1 MPAEDVAR
9 LGKDV
14 RGRSQVTGHDKKAVK
29 LIMTRKCM
37 VSGLV
42 LMARES
48 DMFDTEH
55 LHQQHHP
62 ERPADGSA
70 TARTLQPV

>member
-29 LIMTRKCM
+29 LMMIFRVCVQTNDVYDRTEI
-37 VSGLV
+37 G
-42 LMARES
+42 REI
-48 DMFDTEH
+48 F
-55 LHQQHHP
+55 Q
-62 ERPADGSA
+62 
-70 TARTLQPV
+70 TAFRRDIGRWKEVDRRQ

>member
-29 LIMTRKCM
+29 LMMTRKCM
-37 VSGLV
+37 VSGLILIV
-42 LMARES
+42 GKS
-48 DMFDTEH
+48 DMFDTEY
-55 LHQQHHP
+55 LHQQHRP

-70 TARTLQPV
+70 TAGALRPV

>member
-1 MPAEDVAR
+1 MPAEDVVR

-29 LIMTRKCM
+29 LMMTRKCM

-42 LMARES
+42 LIVGKS
-48 DMFDTEH
+48 DLFDTEY
-55 LHQQHHP
+55 LHQQHRP
-62 ERPADGSA
+62 ERPADSSA
-70 TARTLQPV
+70 TAGALRPV